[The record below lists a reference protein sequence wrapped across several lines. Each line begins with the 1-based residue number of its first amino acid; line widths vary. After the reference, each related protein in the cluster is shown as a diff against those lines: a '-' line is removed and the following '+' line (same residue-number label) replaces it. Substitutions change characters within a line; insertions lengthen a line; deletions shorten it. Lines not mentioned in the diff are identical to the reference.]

1 MSTID
6 QEKIYND
13 IIEYYSFAQRLL
25 NVIENDSNEF
35 LDQHFDIINDVIIKL
50 EKSVENLSI
59 NYIEIIKNGN
69 SSELLQKIR
78 QSLNDISG
86 RIEECRNKILILYNS
101 N

>member
-1 MSTID
+1 MSTIN

-69 SSELLQKIR
+69 SSELIQKIR
-78 QSLNDISG
+78 ESLNEISG
-86 RIEECRNKILILYNS
+86 RIEECRNKILILYNT

>member
-1 MSTID
+1 MSTIN

-25 NVIENDSNEF
+25 NVIENDSHEF
-35 LDQHFDIINDVIIKL
+35 LDQHFDIINDVIVKL

-69 SSELLQKIR
+69 SSELIQKIR
-78 QSLNDISG
+78 ESLNEISG
-86 RIEECRNKILILYNS
+86 RIEECRNKILILYN
-101 N
+101 NN

>member
-1 MSTID
+1 MSTIN

-50 EKSVENLSI
+50 ENSVENLSI

-69 SSELLQKIR
+69 SSELIQKIR
-78 QSLNDISG
+78 ESLNEISG
-86 RIEECRNKILILYNS
+86 RIEECRNKILILYNY

>member
-1 MSTID
+1 MSTISH
-6 QEKIYND
+6 EKIYND
-13 IIEYYSFAQRLL
+13 IIEYYSFAHRLL

-35 LDQHFDIINDVIIKL
+35 LDQHFDIINDVIVKL

-69 SSELLQKIR
+69 SSELIQKIR
-78 QSLNDISG
+78 ESLNEISG
-86 RIEECRNKILILYNS
+86 RIEECRNKILILYNT

>member
-1 MSTID
+1 MSTIN

-25 NVIENDSNEF
+25 KVIENDSHEF
-35 LDQHFDIINDVIIKL
+35 LDQHFEIINDVIVKL

-59 NYIEIIKNGN
+59 NYIEIIKNGY
-69 SSELLQKIR
+69 SSELIQQIR
-78 QSLNDISG
+78 QSLNEISG
-86 RIEECRNKILILYNS
+86 RIEECRNKILILYNA

>member
-1 MSTID
+1 MSTIN

-25 NVIENDSNEF
+25 NVIENDSHEF

-50 EKSVENLSI
+50 ENSVENLSI

-69 SSELLQKIR
+69 SSELIQKIR
-78 QSLNDISG
+78 ESLNEISG
-86 RIEECRNKILILYNS
+86 RIEECRNKILILYNY

>member
-1 MSTID
+1 MSTIN

-35 LDQHFDIINDVIIKL
+35 LDQHFDIINDVIVKL

-69 SSELLQKIR
+69 SSELIQKIR
-78 QSLNDISG
+78 ESLNEISG
-86 RIEECRNKILILYNS
+86 RIEECRNKILILYNT

>member
-1 MSTID
+1 MSTIN

-50 EKSVENLSI
+50 ENSVENLSI

-69 SSELLQKIR
+69 SSELIQKIR
-78 QSLNDISG
+78 ESLNEISG
-86 RIEECRNKILILYNS
+86 RIEECRNKILILYN
-101 N
+101 NN

>member
-25 NVIENDSNEF
+25 HVIENDSNEF

-59 NYIEIIKNGN
+59 YYIEIIKNGN

-78 QSLNDISG
+78 QSLNEISG

>member
-1 MSTID
+1 MSTIN

-35 LDQHFDIINDVIIKL
+35 LDQHFDIINDVIVKL

-69 SSELLQKIR
+69 SSELIQKIR
-78 QSLNDISG
+78 ESLNEISG
-86 RIEECRNKILILYNS
+86 RIEECRNKILILYN
-101 N
+101 NN

>member
-1 MSTID
+1 MSTIN

-69 SSELLQKIR
+69 SSELIQKIR
-78 QSLNDISG
+78 ESLNEISG
-86 RIEECRNKILILYNS
+86 RIEECRNKILILYN
-101 N
+101 NN